1 MKWPEGAMEG
11 LEALRWEWG
20 ARLAEVRGLGA
31 VLVKEAVFLFF
42 PKFYSLLVF
51 FFKLF
56 NWRVITSQ
64 YCGGF
69 AIHQCESATSI
80 PVVPLP
86 PEAPS
91 HLPPHPVRLGC
102 PRAPTLG
109 DLRSLSL

>member
-1 MKWPEGAMEG
+1 MEG

-31 VLVKEAVFLFF
+31 ILVKEALFLFF
-42 PKFYSLLVF
+42 PKFYSLLFCF
-51 FFKLF
+51 FFLIIYF

-64 YCGGF
+64 YCGVF
-69 AIHQCESATSI
+69 AIHQRESATSI

-91 HLPPHPVRLGC
+91 HLPPHPVLLGC